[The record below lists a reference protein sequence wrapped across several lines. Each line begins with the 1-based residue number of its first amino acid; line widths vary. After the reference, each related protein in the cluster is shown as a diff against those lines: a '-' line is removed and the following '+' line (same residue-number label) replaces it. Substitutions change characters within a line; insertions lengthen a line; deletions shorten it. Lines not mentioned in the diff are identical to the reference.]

1 MACRCITV
9 DASSGGDLH
18 SNLSINA
25 RSDQK
30 HRRLDRQDSDVA
42 MGRQMPHVGVPE
54 SITVQGATK
63 TGDEEEL
70 LDALMHD
77 TVQVLMDC

>member
-9 DASSGGDLH
+9 DASLGGNLH
-18 SNLSINA
+18 GNLSINA
-25 RSDQK
+25 RPDQK

-42 MGRQMPHVGVPE
+42 MGRQVPHNNGPE
-54 SITVQGATK
+54 AITKQGATK

-70 LDALMHD
+70 LDALMRD